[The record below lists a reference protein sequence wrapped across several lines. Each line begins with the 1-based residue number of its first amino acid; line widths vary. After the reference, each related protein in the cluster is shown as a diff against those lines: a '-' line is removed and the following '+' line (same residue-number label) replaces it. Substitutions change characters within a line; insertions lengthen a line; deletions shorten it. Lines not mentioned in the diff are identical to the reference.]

1 MKIGINATCFNDRPS
16 GAKQRFIG
24 IYKELF
30 KHLNND
36 EFIVYEP
43 SDCQISPWFDKSEN
57 VVFKQTPLF
66 SHSRLQQYYAGLFYW
81 RRFLRSEKFD
91 MFEQLH
97 LPLVK
102 APTGRTILTIHDIR
116 GIILKGGRRERTIY
130 KTILERS
137 LTAAD
142 HVITV
147 SESVRDEILDLNPK
161 IPISVI
167 CNGIDIEAFE
177 NIPKSE
183 LLTVQQNFNLPDE
196 FLLAVGHIE
205 KRKNYL
211 GLIDAITRLHRGG
224 RSIYLVII
232 GNDSGEMNAVIERV
246 HSLNLANYVKILS
259 DLTDLEVRCIY
270 TLCKLFVFPSSY
282 EGFGIPILEAM
293 AAKRPIV
300 LSNIPVFREIT
311 QGQGVY
317 FSHNDPD
324 SIASAIDEVLSSTS
338 ECDRLIQ
345 YGSKRVIDF
354 SFRKISMDIGR
365 VYKSLL

>member
-1 MKIGINATCFNDRPS
+1 MKIGLNATCFNDRPS

-43 SDCQISPWFDKSEN
+43 SDCQISSWFDTSEN
-57 VVFKQTPLF
+57 VVFKRTSLS
-66 SHSRLQQYYAGLFYW
+66 SHSRIQKYFRGLLYW
-81 RRFLRSEKFD
+81 STHLKSEKFD
-91 MFEQLH
+91 VFEGFH
-97 LPLVK
+97 LPLVN

-116 GIILKGGRRERTIY
+116 GIFLNGNWRERAIY

-137 LTAAD
+137 IKTAD

-147 SESVRDEILDLNPK
+147 SESVRNEILDLYPK
-161 IPISVI
+161 VPISVI
-167 CNGIDIEAFE
+167 YNGIDFEAFE
-177 NIPKSE
+177 NISKQE
-183 LLTVQQNFNLPDE
+183 LLRAQQNFNLPED
-196 FLLAVGHIE
+196 FLLAVGHFE

-211 GLIDAITRLHRGG
+211 VLIDAIDRLHRKG

-232 GNDSGEMNAVIERV
+232 GDDSGELTTVKERV
-246 HSLNLANYVKILS
+246 QSLKFSHYVRILNG
-259 DLTDLEVRCIY
+259 LTSVEVRCIY
-270 TLCKLFVFPSSY
+270 NLCKLFVFPSSY

-317 FSHNDPD
+317 FSYNDPD